1 MYYKSLQS
9 LPSHY
14 MIFHSSHHMVKQ
26 RITMTIDSNLLKKLR
41 RKQAEKIKETARAVS
56 LSKMIDDML
65 KKAL

>member
-41 RKQAEKIKETARAVS
+41 RKQANKIEETTRAVS
-56 LSKMIDDML
+56 LSQMINEML
-65 KKAL
+65 KKGM

>member
-41 RKQAEKIKETARAVS
+41 RKQAKKIEETESSAS
-56 LSKMIDDML
+56 LSKIIAEIL
-65 KKAL
+65 KKGL